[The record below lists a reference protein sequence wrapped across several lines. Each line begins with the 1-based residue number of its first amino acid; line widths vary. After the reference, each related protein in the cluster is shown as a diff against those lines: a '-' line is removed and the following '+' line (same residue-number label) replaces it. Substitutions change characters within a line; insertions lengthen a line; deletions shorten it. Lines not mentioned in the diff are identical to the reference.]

1 MKLPGFNF
9 KIFTFSFLSLFVF
22 FSLQAGTQNPNILSI
37 PAYEYKAGKKNWGF
51 AFDSKGKIYIANND
65 GMLVY
70 DGLQWVF
77 INSGSIIR
85 SVAVDKNDCIY
96 TGGYKQFGV
105 WKKDQRG
112 ILCYSSLSESVLKDM
127 DPDEEIWR
135 IIVRKEGIYFQS
147 FAHIY
152 FYDYDRVTTLPSVG
166 FILLLQNTEDQL
178 LIEGFG
184 QVYEVNKTSI
194 RPVFNTPV
202 ELIHAI
208 LPSDDG
214 LLLCSSKNGIWKES
228 GGNVTPWNKDLN
240 VKLKDADIN
249 CALVLPN
256 GHFMIG
262 TLSKGIFELTQQGE
276 IVRHYTIQSGLQSNT
291 VLSMMLD
298 RNRNVWVGTDN
309 GISKLEYD
317 NRFHFVRDKN
327 GELGAV
333 HATALSNKN
342 LYIGTNKGLFK
353 IDYSRLS
360 LQNVLEYIEPISGAQ
375 GLVWTLSEIH
385 SRLYMG
391 HHKGLFLIEENRLIP
406 LYTSNGV
413 QSVKEFTQDKKNFL
427 LASSYNKLLLL
438 KENET
443 TGRFEL
449 LRELKGNINVATS
462 IELDHQGNIW
472 LGHEFKGY
480 SCYRL
485 DKEMTE
491 LIQLPVKLSKD
502 IHLANSFVKVS
513 ALNGRI
519 VLLSGG
525 VAYTYDDLN
534 QQIIPFDLLNN
545 DHKIVTSPQLLQSVD
560 NYKYWL
566 IGKNEWALLDVRNND
581 LKVLDRLRFNDPSIE
596 TVDGY
601 ETVFALNDSVS
612 IINLMN
618 GFLVYQSGKSNGNI
632 SYLSSPLSLSF
643 IEAYSS
649 GGKRD
654 TLNNQNDKEPV
665 LSSDL
670 NNLKFRISGCALQ
683 NMQNSYQYKLEG
695 MDRNWSEIKNDGE
708 IQFDRLPFGK
718 YTLLIRSVNRQGIS
732 GDQASSCDIV
742 YRFEILPP
750 WYFRWYFIGVYIIS
764 ILTIILTVRKI
775 YAIKHEKQLARQSE
789 LEEQMRIIQEKQK
802 LESVLHEK
810 NSKLVE
816 ITSTTIKK
824 NELLHNV
831 KEEIEAFVSK
841 NPSTT
846 ISNRLSK
853 ISRTINSPALV
864 KDDWSMF
871 VMQFEAS
878 HPHFFRDIKLQYPNL
893 TPSELKLAACLKLNL
908 TTKDIASLLNISVR
922 GVEVSRYRLR
932 KKINLSSSDNLNEFF
947 IRNF

>member
-1 MKLPGFNF
+1 MKPEGFNF
-9 KIFTFSFLSLFVF
+9 KILIVFLFCLFASISLK
-22 FSLQAGTQNPNILSI
+22 AGTQNPNILSI

-51 AFDSKGKIYIANND
+51 AFDSKGNIYVANND

-85 SVAVDKNDCIY
+85 SVAVDKDDCIY
-96 TGGYKQFGV
+96 TGGYKQFGF
-105 WKKDQRG
+105 WKKDERG
-112 ILCYSSLSESVLKDM
+112 ILCYESLSESVLKDM

-152 FYDYDRVTTLPSVG
+152 FYDNKRVTTLPSVG
-166 FILLLQNTEDQL
+166 FILLLQDAADHL

-184 QVYEVNKTSI
+184 QIYEVNKTSI

-208 LPSDDG
+208 LPSEDG
-214 LLLCSSKNGIWKES
+214 LLLCSSKKGIWKS
-228 GGNVTPWNKDLN
+228 VNGNVTPWNKELN
-240 VKLKDADIN
+240 EKLNDVDIN

-256 GHFMIG
+256 GHYMIG
-262 TLSKGIFELTQQGE
+262 TLSKGIFELTKDGD
-276 IVRHYTIQSGLQSNT
+276 IVRHYNIQSGLQSNT

-298 RNRNVWVGTDN
+298 RNQNVWVGTDN

-317 NRFHFVRDKN
+317 NRLHFVRDKD

-333 HATALSNKN
+333 HATGFSDNF
-342 LYIGTNKGLFK
+342 LYIGTNKGLFYV
-353 IDYSRLS
+353 DYSRLS
-360 LQNVLEYIEPISGAQ
+360 LQNVLDYIEPVPGAQ
-375 GLVWTLSEIH
+375 GVVWTLSEIH

-391 HHKGLFLIEENRLIP
+391 HHKGLFLVENNKLVP
-406 LYTSNGV
+406 LYTNNGV
-413 QSVKEFTQDKKNFL
+413 QSVKEFTHDKKNYL
-427 LASSYNKLLLL
+427 LASSYNRLLLF
-438 KENET
+438 KENEQT
-443 TGRFEL
+443 NKFEL
-449 LRELKGNINVATS
+449 LSELKGNINVATS

-472 LGHEFKGY
+472 LGHEYKGY

-485 DKEMTE
+485 DKGMTE
-491 LIQLPVKLSKD
+491 LTHIPVKQSEDFRLD
-502 IHLANSFVKVS
+502 NSFVKVS
-513 ALNGRI
+513 ALNGRV

-525 VAYTYDDLN
+525 KAYTYDDLN
-534 QQIIPFDLLNN
+534 QQIVPFDLLNKE
-545 DHKIVTSPQLLQSVD
+545 HKLVASPQLIQNVD
-560 NYKYWL
+560 NFKYWL
-566 IGKNEWALLDVRNND
+566 IGKGEWALLDVRNNE

-601 ETVFALNDSVS
+601 ETIFALNDSVS

-618 GFLVYQSGKSNGNI
+618 GFLVYHSKRIHDI

-643 IEAYSS
+643 IEAYTSE
-649 GGKRD
+649 GIHD
-654 TLNNQNDKEPV
+654 TLSLSNDKVCV
-665 LSSDL
+665 LNPSQ
-670 NNLKFRISGCALQ
+670 NNLRFRVSGCALQ

-695 MDRNWSEIKNDGE
+695 MDREWSEIKNDGE

-718 YTLLIRSVNRQGIS
+718 YTLLVRSVNRSGAYSDDASDIS
-732 GDQASSCDIV
+732 

-775 YAIKHEKQLARQSE
+775 YAIKHQKQLARQSE
-789 LEEQMRIIQEKQK
+789 LEEQMRIIQEKQE
-802 LESVLHEK
+802 LESVLNEK

-846 ISNRLSK
+846 ISNRLSR
-853 ISRTINSPALV
+853 ISKTINSPALV

-878 HPHFFRDIKLQYPNL
+878 HPTFFRDIKLQYPGL